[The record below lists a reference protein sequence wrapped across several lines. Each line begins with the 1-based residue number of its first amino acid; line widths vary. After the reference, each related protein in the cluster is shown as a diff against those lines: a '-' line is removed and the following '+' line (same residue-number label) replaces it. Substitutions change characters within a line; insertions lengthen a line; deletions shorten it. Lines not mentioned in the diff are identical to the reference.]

1 MLKKAAA
8 DVVAFGLA
16 KDGSVA
22 SPPPSAADLAAA
34 VGDVRSRLSALSA
47 PSRAVLAGLGADW
60 PATKWAA
67 MTAACDAHAELEE
80 AATRAS
86 RWVLQRGSAAD
97 EGRRVETFLDGVRAR
112 IDTLAAAFARAGV
125 EWAPL
130 GVPADA
136 SVLTTARASTLH
148 LATLYMSRVLAE
160 VASLERAPALAHGKC
175 LAHLAD
181 GARVAHK
188 AHALAGGFDADTV
201 AAFDS
206 VRSLARYYI
215 RCLDP
220 TWLKDGTKLTTA

>member
-8 DVVAFGLA
+8 DVAAFGA
-16 KDGSVA
+16 TGGGV
-22 SPPPSAADLAAA
+22 PTVADLAAA

-47 PSRAVLAGLGADW
+47 PPRAVLTSLGDAW
-60 PATKWAA
+60 PAAKWAA
-67 MTAACDAHAELEE
+67 MTASADAHAEVAE
-80 AATRAS
+80 AEARMR

-112 IDTLAAAFARAGV
+112 LDAHGASFARASAD
-125 EWAPL
+125 WAPH
-130 GVPADA
+130 GVPVDPAA
-136 SVLTTARASTLH
+136 LARARAAALH
-148 LATLYMSRVLAE
+148 LASLYMSRVLAE

-188 AHALAGGFDADTV
+188 AHALAGGLDAEAA
-201 AAFDS
+201 AAFES
-206 VRSLARYYI
+206 VRSLARYYV